1 MRRVSSILDNFQAAK
16 GALDLTVHTR
26 DLRNSASSPSLLPF
40 VSCRL
45 VKNLLDSDAPVY
57 GILPYQ
63 LYGPGCCAVRPE
75 RMCYRVEHHMITN
88 NTQAETRR
96 INYMF
101 KKLSLVL
108 TGALAC
114 ASFSVQAEDWRAWN
128 IHNDGHP
135 NTAAMDRFS
144 ELVSEATGGEINV
157 EVFHGGVL
165 GSQPDAL
172 EQVRLGAIEIGNFNL
187 GPIGPI
193 VKEANLVSLPFI
205 FKSVP
210 HMFRVLEG
218 EAGETIAA
226 AMAEAGIKPLAW
238 VDAGA
243 RSFYSQKPINTPA
256 DVEGLKIRVMNND
269 LYTSMISA
277 MGGNPSPMAFAE
289 VQQALKTGVVD
300 GAENNFPSF
309 KSVGHYEVTTHYSLS
324 EHLIIPECICVN
336 TAKFDAL
343 SEDMQ
348 AAVRGAA
355 EEAALYQRELW
366 AVQSGQAREE
376 VEAAGIVVN
385 EIADKGPF
393 QDAMVAVYDEY
404 LAANPDM
411 ADLVEMAK
419 NTE

>member
-1 MRRVSSILDNFQAAK
+1 MNQKFSKMLIGAFAA
-16 GALDLTVHTR
+16 T
-26 DLRNSASSPSLLPF
+26 
-40 VSCRL
+40 
-45 VKNLLDSDAPVY
+45 
-57 GILPYQ
+57 
-63 LYGPGCCAVRPE
+63 
-75 RMCYRVEHHMITN
+75 
-88 NTQAETRR
+88 
-96 INYMF
+96 
-101 KKLSLVL
+101 VL
-108 TGALAC
+108 TSSVALA
-114 ASFSVQAEDWRAWN
+114 DNWRAWN

-135 NTAAMDRFS
+135 NTAAMDLFS
-144 ELVSEATGGEINV
+144 DLVEATTNGEVTV

-172 EQVRLGAIEIGNFNL
+172 EQVRLGAIEVGNFNL

-218 EAGETIAA
+218 EAGDIMAK
-226 AMAEAGIKPLAW
+226 AMADAGVMPLAW

-269 LYTSMISA
+269 LYTSMIAA
-277 MGGNPSPMAFAE
+277 MGGNPSPMAFSE

-309 KSVGHYEVTTHYSLS
+309 KNVGHYEVTTHYSLS

-336 TAKFDAL
+336 TKKFEAL
-343 SEDMQ
+343 SPEFQ
-348 AAVRGAA
+348 NAVRGAA
-355 EEAALYQRELW
+355 KGAALFQRAMW
-366 AVQSGQAREE
+366 AVQSEQARKD
-376 VEAAGIVVN
+376 VEAAGIAVN
-385 EIADKGPF
+385 EVADKGPF
-393 QDAMVAVYDEY
+393 QDAMASVYDNY

-411 ADLVEMAK
+411 KALVELAQS
-419 NTE
+419 TD